1 MKFQIILLVVEE
13 VFRLVVEM
21 ELDGIVGLCLQF
33 LGEGDGGEGEGSL
46 QVFVVMVVG
55 NLGVSFILG
64 GELEAKAEV
73 ASVGA
78 NGDDINRGLL
88 PASRAFSTPVLLLII
103 VLAHSH
109 AH

>member
-1 MKFQIILLVVEE
+1 
-13 VFRLVVEM
+13 M

-33 LGEGDGGEGEGSL
+33 LGKGDGGEGEGSHH
-46 QVFVVMVVG
+46 VFVVIVVG
-55 NLGVSFILG
+55 NLGVSFIPG
-64 GELEAKAEV
+64 GELEAEAGV
-73 ASVGA
+73 ASVGYTS
-78 NGDDINRGLL
+78 DDINRGLL